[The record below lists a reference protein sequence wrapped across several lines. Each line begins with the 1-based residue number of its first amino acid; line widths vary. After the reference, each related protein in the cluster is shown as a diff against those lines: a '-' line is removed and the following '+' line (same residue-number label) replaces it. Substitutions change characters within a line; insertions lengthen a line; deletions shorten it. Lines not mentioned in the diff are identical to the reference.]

1 MSWGLVFC
9 PTLYI
14 VYFELRTAQGLGLG
28 LLRSVW
34 LVIGFRLVL
43 AAAYR
48 PLVLKNVID
57 FPCFERR

>member
-48 PLVLKNVID
+48 PLVFKKCD
-57 FPCFERR
+57 